1 MKPGKAAA
9 PKAAA
14 AHRPGACAT
23 QVQRALGLE
32 RAGRVNEAAE
42 LLMQVVQEFP
52 REPEPYLRL
61 GNLLATQGHWDS
73 AEVCY
78 ANRCALAP
86 QDATSHYNW
95 GVALQE
101 LGRLPEAIEAFER
114 AIGLNSQYAAAFF
127 ALGLAYQ
134 RLEALDATL
143 LALECAVNLNPLD
156 AGFRIERARTLLKLG
171 RFADALA
178 ELEALPQHPPR
189 AAEAFNLQGI
199 ALKHLHRVPEALA
212 CYDEAI
218 RLQPDFVEALN
229 NRGNLRLLLRQFSP
243 ALQDFERAQALKPD
257 VDWLAGLRLYAAL
270 HLYDWT
276 GLDAAR
282 RALLVGVAEGRRV
295 VQPLTLQCIADDPL
309 AQQRAARIWTQAVS
323 PPRDL
328 PAPAPAA
335 SDKIRVAY
343 ISRDFKSHP
352 VSFLMAEVFELH
364 DRERFEIIALNYGSV
379 SGDAMQQRLRGAFD
393 RFLDVEDL
401 SERQIAE
408 LARSLQV
415 DIAVDLTGLTEGA
428 RSGIFA
434 WRAAPVQVLYLGYLG
449 TAGSPNHDYLIAD
462 ATLVAPQAR
471 ACFDEKLMVL
481 PSYQANDRRRPTPA
495 LSLTRAEL
503 GLPETG
509 FVYCCFNNP
518 SKITPEVFGAWA
530 TILMQ
535 VPDAVLWVLEEDDQA
550 AHHLRRHAQMQG
562 IEPARIIFARRA
574 AREAYLASLRAADL
588 FLDTLPYNAGTT
600 ASDALWM
607 GLPVLT
613 RIGQAFA
620 GRVAASLLRAVDLP
634 ALIAHDADEYIATAV
649 RLAREPAELAAV
661 KDQLRRSRDQ
671 AALFDAPRFTRH
683 LESAYREAHRLRV
696 AGEAFADIV
705 VADAA

>member
-9 PKAAA
+9 KKTAA
-14 AHRPGACAT
+14 AHRPAVCAA

-32 RAGRVNEAAE
+32 RAGRITEAAE
-42 LLMQVVQEFP
+42 LLMQAVQEFP

-61 GNLLATQGHWDS
+61 GNLLATQGQWES

-101 LGRLPEAIEAFER
+101 LARLPEAIEAFER
-114 AIGLNSQYAAAFF
+114 AIGLNPRYAAAFF

-143 LALECAVNLNPLD
+143 LALQCAIDLAPQD
-156 AGFRIERARTLLKLG
+156 AGFRIEQARTLVKLG

-178 ELEALPQHPPR
+178 ALEAVPPR
-189 AAEAFNLQGI
+189 APHAAEALNLKGI
-199 ALKHLHRVPEALA
+199 ALKHLHRAPEALA
-212 CYDEAI
+212 CYDEAL

-257 VDWLAGLRLYAAL
+257 VDWLPGLRLYAAL
-270 HLYDWT
+270 HLYDWA
-276 GLDAAR
+276 GFDASR
-282 RALLVGVAEGRRV
+282 QALLAGVAQGRRV

-309 AQQRAARIWTQAVS
+309 AQQQAARIWTQAVC

-328 PAPAPAA
+328 PPPAPAA
-335 SDKIRVAY
+335 ADRIRVAY

-364 DRERFEIIALNYGSV
+364 DRERFEVIALNYGAASP
-379 SGDAMQQRLRGAFD
+379 DAMQQRLRGAFD

-449 TAGSPNHDYLIAD
+449 TAGSANHDYLIAD
-462 ATLVAPQAR
+462 ATLVPPQAR
-471 ACFDEKLMVL
+471 ACYDERLMVL
-481 PSYQANDRRRPTPA
+481 PSYQANDRRRPAPA

-530 TILMQ
+530 AILRQ

-550 AHHLRRHAQMQG
+550 AHHLRRHAQALG
-562 IEPARIIFARRA
+562 IAPARIVFARRA

-613 RIGQAFA
+613 HIGQAFA

-634 ALIAHDADEYIATAV
+634 ALIAHDGDEYIATAV
-649 RLAREPAELAAV
+649 RLAREPAALAAI
-661 KDQLRRSRDQ
+661 KDQLNRSRDR
-671 AALFDAPRFTRH
+671 AVLFDAPRFTRH
-683 LESAYREAHRLRV
+683 LESAYREAHRMHV